1 MGGGI
6 KNTNNS
12 FTLNIKNNN
21 YDVQP
26 LSLFQLGTSGGGVPL
41 GLGGSGETTAPNF
54 NMVQDAPSPNNA
66 GFVVGNFFTYT
77 GGTPDGSNI
86 ICPNAMDFGITL
98 SNGYSTNLS
107 GAVAPNENLNSINSR
122 LETDSQFLPLNSLAF
137 YGITLT
143 LVANI
148 QSGVLIGMTFYSTHE
163 GVYIDSVRLDRGGA
177 SPDFTI
183 NFNEAYT
190 NQTSGTATPN
200 NVMVSA
206 PNGSA
211 TSQPTYSEINQA
223 QNGSVFDITSMSIEV
238 KDVGVDN
245 QIPQLLQPISFS
257 NVDVDGNE
265 QQKAVVPTID
275 PNQIQN
281 TLGDIQLGDK
291 DNGVNYQL
299 DGETALEMNLE
310 GLANVNLT
318 LNYVQLP
325 NLVAGTQF
333 GVQQAMQE
341 QAQLQQEAEDNNF
354 KRNIKLSKKSVKAL
368 KKDVKK
374 KSPYHLLQNLPSF
387 QTMCGYS
394 LEYSLLPMY

>member
-12 FTLNIKNNN
+12 ITLNIKNKN

-26 LSLFQLGTSGGGVPL
+26 LSLFQLGTSGGSVPL
-41 GLGGSGETTAPNF
+41 GLGGSGETTAQNF

-66 GFVVGNFFTYT
+66 GFVVGDFFTYT

-86 ICPNAMDFGITL
+86 ICPNAMDFAIDL
-98 SNGYSTNLS
+98 SNGYSTGLS
-107 GAVAPNENLNSINSR
+107 GAIAPNENLNSINSR
-122 LETDSQFLPLNSLAF
+122 LETDSQFSPLNSLAF

-148 QSGVLIGMTFYSTHE
+148 KNGVLIGMTFYSTHE

-183 NFNEAYT
+183 SFNEAYT

-245 QIPQLLQPISFS
+245 QIPQLLQPITFS

-281 TLGDIQLGDK
+281 TLGDIQLGDNG
-291 DNGVNYQL
+291 NGVNYQL
-299 DGETALEMNLE
+299 DGETALQLNLE
-310 GLANVNLT
+310 GLANFNLT

-325 NLVAGTQF
+325 NLVAGTEF
-333 GVQQAMQE
+333 GVQQAMEE
-341 QAQLQQEAEDNNF
+341 QAQMQQQAQDNNY
-354 KRNIKLSKKSVKAL
+354 KRKIKLSKKSVKAL
-368 KKDVKK
+368 KEDVKK
-374 KSPYHLLQNLPSF
+374 KKLYLLPQDLPSF